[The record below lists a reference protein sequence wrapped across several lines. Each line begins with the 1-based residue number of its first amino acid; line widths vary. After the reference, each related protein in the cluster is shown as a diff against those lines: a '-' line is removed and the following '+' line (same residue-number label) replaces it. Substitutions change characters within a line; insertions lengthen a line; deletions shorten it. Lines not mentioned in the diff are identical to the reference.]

1 MSNGISVAVG
11 GDIFANGRFFAD
23 GRPLSQT
30 FDDILA
36 ISGGADV
43 VFANYEMPLSTRG
56 QPLEKLAN
64 IRADPAIAEDIGR
77 LGLDVVSIANN
88 HMMDYGPEAMF
99 DTIGSLDEQGIA
111 HVGAGATIEEA
122 VEPVIIDV
130 RGRSVGFLAFTC
142 LVAPGSGATS
152 ASPGVA
158 PIHVSSA
165 YEINP
170 YWQAE
175 EPGEPAMITVRTF
188 ADAGEQA
195 FAAECVRDLRQK
207 VEVLCLSL
215 HWGYG
220 GLSSRLAEY
229 QRPLGHAMIDA
240 GADVIL
246 GNHVHAV
253 QGVEWYRGKAIVYSP
268 GTFVG
273 RQLPPESEGGEI
285 TDLVRSLLADMSPDG
300 LLTVIDIDET
310 GHYDLRMIPTSLD
323 GNGLPARASGAVLDR
338 IVARVTEWSQKADAE
353 VKLVDGELRSAPP
366 AGSGGT

>member
-1 MSNGISVAVG
+1 MSNEISIAVG
-11 GDIFANGRFFAD
+11 GDIFANGPFFAD
-23 GRPLSQT
+23 GRPVSPT
-30 FDDILA
+30 FEDVMA
-36 ISGGADV
+36 ITGAVDV

-56 QPLEKLAN
+56 QPIEKLAN
-64 IRADPAIAEDIGR
+64 IRADPAIADDIGR

-88 HMMDYGPEAMF
+88 HMMDYGPEAMA
-99 DTIGSLDEQGIA
+99 DTIACLDEQRIA
-111 HVGAGATIEEA
+111 HVGAGPTISRA
-122 VEPVIIDV
+122 VEPVIVEV
-130 RGRSVGFLAFTC
+130 RGRRIGFLAFSC
-142 LVAPGSGATS
+142 LVAPGSGATD
-152 ASPGVA
+152 AGPGVA
-158 PIHVSSA
+158 PIHIQSA

-175 EPGEPAMITVRTF
+175 EPGEPSMVTIRTF

-195 FAAECVRDLRQK
+195 FAEECVRALRK
-207 VEVLCLSL
+207 EVDVLCLSL

-220 GLSSRLAEY
+220 GLSSRIAEY

-253 QGVEWYRGKAIVYSP
+253 QGVEWYRGKAILYSP

-300 LLTVIDIDET
+300 FLTILELDDS
-310 GHYDLRMIPTSLD
+310 GSYDLRMIPTSLD
-323 GNGLPARASGAVLDR
+323 GNGLPALPTGAVLDR
-338 IVARVTEWSQKADAE
+338 IAARVIEWSGKLGAQVD
-353 VKLVDGELRSAPP
+353 LVDGELRSPRP
-366 AGSGGT
+366 GDSGGG

>member
-122 VEPVIIDV
+122 YV
-130 RGRSVGFLAFTC
+130 REENVHFPLPKSLRDMLPS
-142 LVAPGSGATS
+142 GSGAE
-152 ASPGVA
+152 SP
-158 PIHVSSA
+158 VS
-165 YEINP
+165 I
-170 YWQAE
+170 
-175 EPGEPAMITVRTF
+175 
-188 ADAGEQA
+188 
-195 FAAECVRDLRQK
+195 
-207 VEVLCLSL
+207 
-215 HWGYG
+215 
-220 GLSSRLAEY
+220 
-229 QRPLGHAMIDA
+229 
-240 GADVIL
+240 
-246 GNHVHAV
+246 
-253 QGVEWYRGKAIVYSP
+253 QG
-268 GTFVG
+268 
-273 RQLPPESEGGEI
+273 
-285 TDLVRSLLADMSPDG
+285 
-300 LLTVIDIDET
+300 
-310 GHYDLRMIPTSLD
+310 
-323 GNGLPARASGAVLDR
+323 
-338 IVARVTEWSQKADAE
+338 
-353 VKLVDGELRSAPP
+353 
-366 AGSGGT
+366 

>member
-1 MSNGISVAVG
+1 MSNAVSIAVG
-11 GDIFANGRFFAD
+11 GDIFANGRFYAD
-23 GRPLSQT
+23 DRPISPS
-30 FDDILA
+30 FDDVLGLTKA
-36 ISGGADV
+36 ADL

-64 IRADPAIAEDIGR
+64 IRADPAIAPDLGR

-88 HMMDYGPEAMF
+88 HMMDYGPDAMA
-99 DTIGSLDEQGIA
+99 DTIACLDQQGIA
-111 HVGAGATIEEA
+111 HVGAGPTLAQA
-122 VEPVIIDV
+122 VEPVVVDV
-130 RGRSVGFLAFTC
+130 RGRTVGFLAFSC
-142 LVAPGSGATS
+142 LVAPGSGATD
-152 ASPGVA
+152 AAPGVA
-158 PIHVSSA
+158 PIHVQSA

-175 EPGEPAMITVRTF
+175 EPGEPAMVTIRTS
-188 ADAGEQA
+188 ADAAEQA
-195 FAAECVRDLRQK
+195 FAEERVRALRQ
-207 VEVLCLSL
+207 VVDVLFLSL

-220 GLSSRLAEY
+220 GLSSRIADY

-240 GADVIL
+240 GADMIL

-300 LLTVIDIDET
+300 FVTLLELDDS
-310 GHYDLRMIPTSLD
+310 GAYDLRLIPTSLD
-323 GNGLPARASGAVLDR
+323 GNGLPSVATGDVLQRIADR
-338 IVARVTEWSQKADAE
+338 VIEWSAKLGTHVE
-353 VKLVDGELRSAPP
+353 LVDGELCSTRP
-366 AGSGGT
+366 ADSGAA